1 VLKGYSP
8 VMGMK
13 LTLSNC
19 QSIQFLAI
27 ELKESVLRYTLAHRH
42 LEAVIRF
49 EYSDG
54 LYNGFLQVNA
64 CVDNMRLHVV
74 KLGFNESDDMDFA
87 NERHFSSRIRVWIR
101 PEVGATYVAGVSLGR
116 STNNEEKEVEVQKTV
131 KGRFKKSKAPRTRTR
146 NWRWDQGTEGNTTIF
161 DAVFYDDVTSLK
173 VATWKPPVAGG
184 GKLGHNFE
192 NRYIGLS
199 RPLTKTGGLV
209 FAGDEYGEGV
219 GWRLSKEM
227 EGSVLKWRIG
237 GQVWVSYFPNEVK
250 SSYFETRC
258 VEWCDE
264 VFFFEVDLPFDSQ

>member
-1 VLKGYSP
+1 
-8 VMGMK
+8 
-13 LTLSNC
+13 
-19 QSIQFLAI
+19 
-27 ELKESVLRYTLAHRH
+27 
-42 LEAVIRF
+42 
-49 EYSDG
+49 
-54 LYNGFLQVNA
+54 
-64 CVDNMRLHVV
+64 
-74 KLGFNESDDMDFA
+74 
-87 NERHFSSRIRVWIR
+87 
-101 PEVGATYVAGVSLGR
+101 
-116 STNNEEKEVEVQKTV
+116 VEVQKTV

-146 NWRWDQGTEGNTTIF
+146 NWRWDQGTEGNTSIF
-161 DAVFYDDVTSLK
+161 DAVFYDDVMSLK

-264 VFFFEVDLPFDSQ
+264 VFFF